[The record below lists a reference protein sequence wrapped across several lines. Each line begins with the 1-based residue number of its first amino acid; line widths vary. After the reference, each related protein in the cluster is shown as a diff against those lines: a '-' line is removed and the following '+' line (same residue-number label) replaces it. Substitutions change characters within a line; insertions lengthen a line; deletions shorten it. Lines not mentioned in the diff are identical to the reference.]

1 MKTDKPTKAQ
11 KGAQILKSLKTH
23 FGNSETTRVVAEL
36 KIEADTAFWCELIGV
51 ANNLGWT
58 IEEVIGELIERYSER
73 IQMDLDAEEKGTEI
87 QVWRAQ
93 KAAEQSR
100 LN

>member
-1 MKTDKPTKAQ
+1 MKADKPTKAQ

-23 FGNSETTRVVAEL
+23 FGNSE
-36 KIEADTAFWCELIGV
+36 IGV

-58 IEEVIGELIERYSER
+58 IEEVIGELIERYTEIVER
-73 IQMDLDAEEKGTEI
+73 DLDMQEKGTESEF
-87 QVWRAQ
+87 WKAQ
-93 KAAEQSR
+93 TEMLNASKNLR